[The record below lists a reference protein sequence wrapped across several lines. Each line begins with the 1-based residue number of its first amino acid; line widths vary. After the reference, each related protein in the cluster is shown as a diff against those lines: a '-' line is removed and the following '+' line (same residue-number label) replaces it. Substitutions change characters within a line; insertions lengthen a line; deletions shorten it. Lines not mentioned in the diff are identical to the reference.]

1 MSLALSC
8 SIGNAVSSDHA
19 PLYLVYSLTED
30 RALSQRW
37 RFQPCLF
44 KDDKFISYF
53 ISRLDSEVLKAIS
66 LWYLGAWSLQRIRK
80 ELFLHP
86 TTLEN
91 SSRYGQ
97 GCTRVGWSSWL
108 PTPSLVLGWDISLKF
123 SWVSATAIFVLGAM
137 DRVKTNKVLEW

>member
-53 ISRLDSEVLKAIS
+53 ISRLDSEVLKELVVLGCMEFAAHS
-66 LWYLGAWSLQRIRK
+66 KGVVFASNHFGKFFQVRPRMYKGWLVFLATNPLAGAWLGHFAQVLLSLCYGHLRTWCNGSRK
-80 ELFLHP
+80 
-86 TTLEN
+86 
-91 SSRYGQ
+91 
-97 GCTRVGWSSWL
+97 
-108 PTPSLVLGWDISLKF
+108 
-123 SWVSATAIFVLGAM
+123 
-137 DRVKTNKVLEW
+137 NK